1 MACWSIPPVKSGSV
15 PLGAGAGPDLGR
27 PVALPV
33 AGRLP
38 AGSRRGL
45 RLYGAG
51 AVNGQ
56 ELPLRARTGGS
67 GKPMFSELEAYR
79 QGFSRCLLLDLLES
93 VIVKKPAQQAK
104 VVKAAAG
111 ISSVFDRAVLPR
123 RGIVGCEGERLTQ
136 G

>member
-1 MACWSIPPVKSGSV
+1 
-15 PLGAGAGPDLGR
+15 
-27 PVALPV
+27 
-33 AGRLP
+33 
-38 AGSRRGL
+38 
-45 RLYGAG
+45 
-51 AVNGQ
+51 
-56 ELPLRARTGGS
+56 
-67 GKPMFSELEAYR
+67 MFSELEAYR

-93 VIVKKPAQQAK
+93 DIVKKPAQQAK